1 MASIVTDLMEHS
13 GYSEFQRYLDQQL
26 RPRRTSDWTAISE
39 AVVVMVNICEN
50 CPELPR
56 CLKQNLPRYLKQ
68 FQSKLNEFFSANPP
82 KQDAAARHLGTS
94 LIAKIRKIQDN
105 KLNTQYFF
113 RNEIHHLLSMVE
125 NFCA

>member
-1 MASIVTDLMEHS
+1 MEHS

-39 AVVVMVNICEN
+39 AVVMVNICEN

-68 FQSKLNEFFSANPP
+68 FQAKLSEFFSANPP
-82 KQDAAARHLGTS
+82 SSDPAARQLGAS
-94 LIAKIRKIQDN
+94 LISRIRKIQEN
-105 KLNTQYFF
+105 KLNTEYFF

-125 NFCA
+125 NFCS